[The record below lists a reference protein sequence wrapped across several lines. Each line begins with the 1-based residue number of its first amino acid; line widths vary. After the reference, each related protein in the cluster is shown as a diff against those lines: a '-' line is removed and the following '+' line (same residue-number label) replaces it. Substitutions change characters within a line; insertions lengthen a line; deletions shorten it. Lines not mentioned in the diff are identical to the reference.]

1 MSKEKFNESYVTTV
15 QNYTVCV
22 TCDATRL
29 QLVLWDTACRDE
41 YEILRPLSYSESDA
55 ILLCFSIASP
65 DSLVSVSKK
74 WKSELLRFCKR
85 VPVILVGC
93 KLDLRSDFIALKQ
106 SQQKLEFVSEAKGI
120 AAARSL
126 KACCYLE
133 CSAKTGQGVKE
144 VLQVAA
150 RESLRARE
158 TAYTWRF
165 PHRKQLQ
172 HHCSAAR
179 RVRWAT
185 MHEASTLRRQSMKD

>member
-1 MSKEKFNESYVTTV
+1 MLPRPVAIRKKVVVVGDGACGKTRLLISMSKEKFNESYVTTV

-29 QLVLWDTACRDE
+29 QLALWDTACRDE

-55 ILLCFSIASP
+55 ILLCFSIGSP
-65 DSLVSVSKK
+65 NSLDSVSKK
-74 WKSELLRFCKR
+74 WKSELLRYCKR

-93 KLDLRSDFIALKQ
+93 KLDLRSDFIAMKQ
-106 SQQKLEFVSEAKGI
+106 SQQKLEFVSEARGI

-158 TAYTWRF
+158 KKKKR
-165 PHRKQLQ
+165 
-172 HHCSAAR
+172 CII
-179 RVRWAT
+179 
-185 MHEASTLRRQSMKD
+185 M